1 MKRKIFSKLLMG
13 ALLVASVSS
22 FTSCKDYDDDIN
34 GLKDD
39 VAKRALLSDVTALQ
53 TTVSGVKSTAEQ
65 ALEKATAAA
74 TATDLATVKGIAEKA
89 ATDAAKGIK
98 DAADANTAAAAAQKA
113 ADEAK
118 AALADYAKTSD
129 LADYVKNSDLETKLA
144 DYVTSSALAEAVAD
158 AKQQIETFIATSEGN
173 FEALKADVE
182 KFKGAYNQI
191 WNAVTSVSLY
201 GAVYPNEDT
210 DGDIA
215 LYSPDQP
222 LDLTFCVDKIA
233 KADLRYTRFD
243 DSQAVGSRSKHD
255 GYFGDSKHPDYFF
268 GAENYSA
275 TEGVAYTDGT
285 IFKFPT
291 SIYVRVSPTNATLT
305 KDNVKLINGL
315 GKALSAVEIAD
326 VVPAP
331 NLYTR
336 AGSVSGL
343 WEIKV
348 NAIDGMAAGN
358 LKMNKATLVNAG
370 TTDAYDGTTAIAT
383 ATEGTVNQI
392 LYAVAINNT
401 TDVDDASDRN
411 VVSEYGLTVKKSDPI
426 TTYTGVYTFNILPL
440 AKINKVALN
449 TVRARYPGALGAK
462 TNREMMFKTASN
474 TDGGTTDYGTDNRSA
489 ATNVIRIN
497 NGGTVTVDFTKVVNA
512 QNFTPQYYYVT
523 RDDANAG
530 GSDASELN
538 AWKSYQYAGNLN
550 TILDP
555 ATKCEFTITIPETLT
570 VGDFIGFR
578 IFAVNYDGTVCDPD
592 GIPFEVW
599 VGGSKESQS
608 ISGEYIPT
616 KQAGETF
623 VYAFTP
629 SIKTGTITNAE
640 TIQFKT
646 SDDKNVGTAWGVR
659 LLDTNKA
666 ATTDW
671 SKVAY
676 VELTSTDVT
685 KWTDEAT
692 NSGVIEYSA
701 GGVVVNEIF
710 VDLKKV
716 MPGFGK
722 AIWKTAQ
729 PGDPQNTNKYI
740 SYMEAETGSTH
751 TRNWTALADNG
762 FENLVDAMNNLT
774 QDADHWYE
782 FVIENVVWDA
792 TANAFAKPGKFTNN
806 GTATCYVDVARALVD
821 GTTAHAVKWYY
832 TYKNISSV
840 TTKEPNTNT
849 DTKNY
854 YVEGTPFEITFACA
868 LDPSVMKYSWMNTF
882 NCNPTNWS
890 PAAGAPTAAVDAK
903 LTDVYVVYNV
913 ASKFYGDV
921 EYTNASG
928 KKFTATKV
936 DLGNDL
942 SKLLVYENSY
952 DNTWFRGGTTTNVF
966 WPGKNYLNGSTA
978 LWAGWTPWGDYMK
991 ASVATKGGAADGV
1004 KEYFLEGTINTG
1016 ADITLPVNSSAS
1028 QPASAVPST
1037 LTITAVDAFGHVKDI
1052 VSLPISVHRD

>member
-1 MKRKIFSKLLMG
+1 
-13 ALLVASVSS
+13 
-22 FTSCKDYDDDIN
+22 
-34 GLKDD
+34 
-39 VAKRALLSDVTALQ
+39 
-53 TTVSGVKSTAEQ
+53 VKSTAEQ

-144 DYVTSSALAEAVAD
+144 DYVTSSALAEAVAA

-201 GAVYPNEDT
+201 GAVYPKEDT
-210 DGDIA
+210 DNDIA
-215 LYSPDQP
+215 LYSPDNL

-233 KADLRYTRFD
+233 KADKRFTRFD
-243 DSQAVGSRSKHD
+243 DMIAAGTDRSKHD
-255 GYFGDSKHPDYFF
+255 GYFADPNKPDYFF

-275 TEGVAYTDGT
+275 AEGVSYTDGT
-285 IFKFPT
+285 VFKFPT
-291 SIYVRVSPTNATLT
+291 SIFVRVSPTNATLT

-315 GKALSAVEIAD
+315 GKALSVVEIAD

-348 NAIDGMAAGN
+348 NATDAMVANSKG
-358 LKMNKATLVNAG
+358 MNKATLVDVG
-370 TTDAYDGTTAIAT
+370 TTDAYSTDAAIT
-383 ATEGTVNQI
+383 GATEATVDQI

-411 VVSEYGLTVKKSDPI
+411 VVSEYGLTVKKSNPI
-426 TTYTGVYTFNILPL
+426 TTYTGVYTPDILTD

-449 TVRARYPGALGAK
+449 NVRARYANGVLGAK
-462 TNREMMFKTASN
+462 TTREWKFLDASN
-474 TDGGTTDYGTDNRSA
+474 ADQGTTVISTDNRSA

-550 TILDP
+550 TLLDP
-555 ATKCEFTITIPETLT
+555 ATKCEFTVTIPETLT
-570 VGDFIGFR
+570 TGDFIGFR

-592 GIPFEVW
+592 GIPFEIW
-599 VGGSKESQS
+599 VGATKESQS
-608 ISGEYIPT
+608 ISGEYVPT
-616 KQAGETF
+616 KQAGEKF

-629 SIKTGTITNAE
+629 TIKTGIITNGE

-646 SDDKNVGTAWGVR
+646 SDDKNVGTAWGAK
-659 LLDTNKA
+659 LLDADKA
-666 ATTDW
+666 PTTDW

-685 KWTDEAT
+685 KWTDEASY
-692 NSGVIEYSA
+692 SGVIEYKASA
-701 GGVVVNEIF
+701 TPGDVTVNEIF
-710 VDLKKV
+710 VELKKV

-868 LDPSVMKYSWMNTF
+868 LDPSVMKYSWINTF

-936 DLGNDL
+936 DLGDDL

-952 DNTWFRGGTTTNVF
+952 DNTWFRGGTTKNIF
-966 WPGKNYLNGSTA
+966 WPGKNYLDGSTA